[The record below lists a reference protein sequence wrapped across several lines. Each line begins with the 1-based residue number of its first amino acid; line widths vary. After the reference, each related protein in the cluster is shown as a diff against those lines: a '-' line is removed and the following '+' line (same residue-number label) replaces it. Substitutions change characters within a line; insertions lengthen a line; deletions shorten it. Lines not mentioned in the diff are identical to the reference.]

1 MGDGS
6 GGVLTGNSVER
17 RNSGSYGEPKLYG
30 FQVIRSSRT
39 VGTDE
44 GRVLPSVRTPKK
56 NGEVERTSRKERAV
70 RSRDAHCAPL
80 AQRPFMRSSSWNHRE
95 RRVRNKKADSDQ
107 LRAPIAKM
115 AKEVMC
121 RDPDLRSY
129 VLLRSGP
136 EQCSRSL
143 QRTSIGPLVP
153 WTLLNLV
160 PRRRW
165 VL

>member
-1 MGDGS
+1 MRGGTWVLMENPSSMDSRSYVVPELS
-6 GGVLTGNSVER
+6 GQTRDEISRQSEQAR
-17 RNSGSYGEPKLYG
+17 R
-30 FQVIRSSRT
+30 T
-39 VGTDE
+39 
-44 GRVLPSVRTPKK
+44 
-56 NGEVERTSRKERAV
+56 ERANGRRGRREQCDPETRTMPPSRSDRSCV
-70 RSRDAHCAPL
+70 RPHGTIGRGG
-80 AQRPFMRSSSWNHRE
+80 WGNE
-95 RRVRNKKADSDQ
+95 KADSDQ

-115 AKEVMC
+115 AKETML

-136 EQCSRSL
+136 EQRSRSL

-153 WTLLNLV
+153 WTPLNLV